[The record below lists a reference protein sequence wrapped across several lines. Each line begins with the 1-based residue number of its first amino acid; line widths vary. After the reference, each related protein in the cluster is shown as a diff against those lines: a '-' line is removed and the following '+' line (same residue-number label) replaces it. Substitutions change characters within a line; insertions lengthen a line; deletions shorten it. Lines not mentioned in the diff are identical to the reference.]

1 LQTKKIE
8 ELEAKVNTL
17 EEKLKQT
24 GGSGAKTK
32 KEEDLEKVNKSL
44 LKEVEE
50 LKKKVESVEEEKLL
64 LKWRIEELQH
74 H

>member
-1 LQTKKIE
+1 M
-8 ELEAKVNTL
+8 EAKVKTL
-17 EEKLKQT
+17 EEKLKQA
-24 GGSGAKTK
+24 GGGGGKSKR
-32 KEEDLEKVNKSL
+32 EEDLEKVNKSL

-50 LKKKVESVEEEKLL
+50 LKAKVTAVEEEKLL